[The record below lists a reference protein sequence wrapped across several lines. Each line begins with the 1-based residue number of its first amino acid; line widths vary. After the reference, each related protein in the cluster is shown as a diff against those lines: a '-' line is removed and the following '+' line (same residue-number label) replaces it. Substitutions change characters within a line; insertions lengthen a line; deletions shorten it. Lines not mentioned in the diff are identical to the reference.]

1 MKKKML
7 TLSICALL
15 ILTFLPVIE
24 SQEASQKALFSMVEL
39 NICRYEED
47 GSIGRTVK
55 QIIFNESLELKNQL
69 NQIRK
74 SNLTIREKFEQT
86 LILLKD
92 FELVSSDTTLE
103 DLTGNWP
110 NTNKFKNISMQ
121 NFQAHFAFILAVG
134 GGFGIGLGMP
144 DLRIFNG
151 FTSFIGLI
159 GGLGFVLC
167 VDFIEQTIYTLISY
181 MLPILIG
188 YMAGYMGLI
197 IFAVYPGSFYSNLV
211 MLGFVPYT
219 FWVQIPNM
227 EY

>member
-24 SQEASQKALFSMVEL
+24 SQEASQEILFSMVEL
-39 NICRYEED
+39 NICRYEKD
-47 GSIGRTVK
+47 GSVERTVK
-55 QIIFNESLELKNQL
+55 QITSNESLELKNQL
-69 NQIRK
+69 NQIRG

-92 FELVSSDTTLE
+92 FKLVSSDTTLE
-103 DLTGNWP
+103 DLTGNWS
-110 NTNKFKNISMQ
+110 NTNKFNNVSMQ
-121 NFQAHFAFILAVG
+121 NFQAHFAPILVVG
-134 GGFGIGLGMP
+134 GGFGIGSGMP
-144 DLRIFNG
+144 DLRVFNG
-151 FTSFIGLI
+151 FTHFIGLI

-167 VDFIEQTIYTLISY
+167 VDFIEQTAYTLISY
-181 MLPILIG
+181 MFPILIG

-197 IFAVYPGSFYSNLV
+197 IFAVYPGSFYSNLA

-219 FWVQIPNM
+219 LWIQIPNM
-227 EY
+227 GD